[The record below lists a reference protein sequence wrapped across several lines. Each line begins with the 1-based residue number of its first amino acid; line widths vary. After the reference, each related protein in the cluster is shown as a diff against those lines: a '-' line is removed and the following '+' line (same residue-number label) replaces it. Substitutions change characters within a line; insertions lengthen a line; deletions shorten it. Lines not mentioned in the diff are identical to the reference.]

1 MNQRVFGILLVVA
14 GVLALLHTLGLADA
28 GSVFSTWWPLAVIL
42 VGLSQLRG
50 GSQSGGAIV
59 IIIGAAFLLRNLG
72 ILPPDFMRVLWP
84 LVLVAGG
91 LFLLFGRRSS
101 GPASHDAPSVRL
113 VSAFSGS
120 QHRLD
125 SGQWSG
131 AELTVLFGSL
141 DVDARTAQP
150 APEGTVVDVGV
161 LAGGIV
167 LRVPET
173 WQVVPEALVLLG
185 GIDDKRPRPAG
196 NTEDAPRVHIRG
208 FVLMGGIEVQS

>member
-1 MNQRVFGILLVVA
+1 VLFFFFQAEDGIRDFHVT
-14 GVLALLHTLGLADA
+14 GVQTCALPI
-28 GSVFSTWWPLAVIL
+28 W
-42 VGLSQLRG
+42 
-50 GSQSGGAIV
+50 
-59 IIIGAAFLLRNLG
+59 
-72 ILPPDFMRVLWP
+72 
-84 LVLVAGG
+84 
-91 LFLLFGRRSS
+91 
-101 GPASHDAPSVRL
+101 
-113 VSAFSGS
+113 
-120 QHRLD
+120 
-125 SGQWSG
+125 